1 MSGRWSVS
9 GWKCLLLASAIS
21 WVAPTSAE
29 AQRLRRFEAGF
40 FLGGMSVDHDLGTVS
55 NLFFTTS
62 GQANDVSLGTGL
74 LGARFSFD
82 FSPNLAAEA
91 SYYRTEQT
99 FSFTVE
105 DRETGSVD
113 IGDQFDATL
122 QNVSGN
128 LVAQFPL
135 EIGLVPYGTI
145 GFAWV
150 QTDPKNPIGGLDQ
163 ESSNGLNL
171 GGGIKY
177 FFPGATWVGARF
189 DLRYQL
195 LSQSLAFAGASAE
208 PRNTEVTI
216 GAAFR
221 F

>member
-9 GWKCLLLASAIS
+9 GGPCLLLASAIG
-21 WVAPTSAE
+21 WVPPTSAE

-99 FSFTVE
+99 FSYTVE
-105 DRETGSVD
+105 DREAANLD

-135 EIGLVPYGTI
+135 EIGLGPYGTI
-145 GFAWV
+145 GCAWV
-150 QTDPKNPIGGLDQ
+150 HPDPNHPTGRCHHEGH
-163 ESSNGLNL
+163 S
-171 GGGIKY
+171 
-177 FFPGATWVGARF
+177 
-189 DLRYQL
+189 
-195 LSQSLAFAGASAE
+195 
-208 PRNTEVTI
+208 
-216 GAAFR
+216 
-221 F
+221 